1 MKSPLYLTTSRFQSK
16 FPLFTKARAKETTV
30 SKQTHKPTISSYST
44 KKHIDSYQ
52 TKTPFNSLHI
62 SKPKTTH
69 LSLSKNYLSN
79 KPLNATLIALN
90 NKSHNIRQVIHKAT
104 PTKPNSD
111 FNNRSISPL
120 SSTQCTYIHVKPIS
134 KYINNENSFNRQFN
148 KYDLLRLKVKTP
160 DKCDRSFN
168 TIEHCLVRLSN
179 KVRFSRIHNLH
190 TISRDSSQDNK
201 NEMAKYRSAGNSIQK
216 RKRSYNSEQKEH
228 NYKGIFKQHSVANK
242 RIVINN
248 YKSKSSNNSF
258 YKHPKI
264 NDNKSIKV
272 NQCRLSKN
280 TKQHKPIMSN
290 KITAPLL
297 KETLPDTAHSSLN
310 SITFSKLINQT
321 TNTSIPLDTDNELF
335 SVPSRNNLLQLP
347 QKTLYSSIKY
357 LHSNLPSTNT
367 TSHHQH
373 ISKQI
378 YYISTSTH
386 KGKSPFPNEKHSNQD
401 TFFISNFKEINYT
414 FIGVCD
420 GHGVNGHLISKYIQE
435 HLPKIVYSNLTSK
448 LHNKP
453 YSKHPSIIHK
463 YIENSFIL
471 LNSKL
476 SNDANIDS
484 NFSGSTCVSLLMNN
498 ESLYSANVGDSR
510 AIKGKYLAKESKWKY
525 DTLTRDHKATEQDE
539 IKRIERFGGRISP
552 FQEQNG
558 LYAGP
563 NRVWL
568 KDKPFPGLAMT
579 RSIGDQIACS
589 VGVVCEPEIK
599 EFTYKEE
606 DMFIVIA
613 SDGLWEYVSNEE
625 VVNIVGN
632 SLMCGNYKQAADE
645 LYKYSVTKWEEHE
658 EGIDDITII
667 VIFLN

>member
-1 MKSPLYLTTSRFQSK
+1 MKSPLYLTTSRFHSK
-16 FPLFTKARAKETTV
+16 SPLFQKSRTKETTI

-52 TKTPFNSLHI
+52 AKTTFNSFHTA
-62 SKPKTTH
+62 KPKTTYF
-69 LSLSKNYLSN
+69 SLSKNQLHN
-79 KPLNATLIALN
+79 KPLNTTITSLN
-90 NKSHNIRQVIHKAT
+90 NRSQNIRQVFHKAT
-104 PTKPNSD
+104 PTNPNSE
-111 FNNRSISPL
+111 FNSRSISPL
-120 SSTQCTYIHVKPIS
+120 SSSIQSTYIHVKPIN
-134 KYINNENSFNRQFN
+134 KYINNENSFNRQFT
-148 KYDLLRLKVKTP
+148 KYGLLRLKVKTP
-160 DKCDRSFN
+160 DKCDRSVN
-168 TIEHCLVRLSN
+168 MIEHCLVRLSN
-179 KVRFSRIHNLH
+179 KVRFSQIHNLH
-190 TISRDSSQDNK
+190 TISRDSSKDNK
-201 NEMAKYRSAGNSIQK
+201 NEIAKYRSAGNSIQK
-216 RKRSYNSEQKEH
+216 KKRNYNSEQKEV
-228 NYKGIFKQHSVANK
+228 NYKGIFKQNSVANK

-248 YKSKSSNNSF
+248 CKSKSSNNSF
-258 YKHPKI
+258 CKHRKV

-272 NQCRLSKN
+272 NQRKLSK
-280 TKQHKPIMSN
+280 KQHKPVMLN
-290 KITAPLL
+290 KSTAPLL

-321 TNTSIPLDTDNELF
+321 TNTPITLDTDNELF

-347 QKTLYSSIKY
+347 QKTLYSSIKF
-357 LHSNLPSTNT
+357 LHSNLPSTN

-378 YYISTSTH
+378 HYISTSTH

-453 YSKHPSIIHK
+453 FSKHSSIIHK

-510 AIKGKYLAKESKWKY
+510 AIKGRYVTKESKWKY

-558 LYAGP
+558 TYAGP

-632 SLMCGNYKQAADE
+632 SLMCGNYKQTADE
-645 LYKYSVTKWEEHE
+645 LYKYAVTKWEEHE
-658 EGIDDITII
+658 ESIDDITII

>member
-1 MKSPLYLTTSRFQSK
+1 MNKNSP
-16 FPLFTKARAKETTV
+16 
-30 SKQTHKPTISSYST
+30 
-44 KKHIDSYQ
+44 
-52 TKTPFNSLHI
+52 
-62 SKPKTTH
+62 
-69 LSLSKNYLSN
+69 
-79 KPLNATLIALN
+79 
-90 NKSHNIRQVIHKAT
+90 NIRHVIHKT
-104 PTKPNSD
+104 TLSNPNSE
-111 FNNRSISPL
+111 FNSRSISPL
-120 SSTQCTYIHVKPIS
+120 SSTQHTYIHVKPIN
-134 KYINNENSFNRQFN
+134 KYISNKNSFNREFN
-148 KYDLLRLKVKTP
+148 KYDLLRLNLKTP

-190 TISRDSSQDNK
+190 TISRDYSKENK
-201 NEMAKYRSAGNSIQK
+201 SEIAKYRSAGNSIQK
-216 RKRSYNSEQKEH
+216 RKGIYNSEHKENNH
-228 NYKGIFKQHSVANK
+228 KGIYMQHSVANK
-242 RIVINN
+242 RIVINK

-258 YKHPKI
+258 YNDNKV

-272 NQCRLSKN
+272 NQRKLSKN
-280 TKQHKPIMSN
+280 TKQQKVVISN
-290 KITAPLL
+290 KSITPLL
-297 KETLPDTAHSSLN
+297 KETLPETAHSSLN
-310 SITFSKLINQT
+310 SITFSTLINQT
-321 TNTSIPLDTDNELF
+321 TNAPIPLETDNELF
-335 SVPSRNNLLQLP
+335 SIPSRNNLLQLP
-347 QKTLYSSIKY
+347 QKTLYSSIKC
-357 LHSNLPSTNT
+357 LQSNLPSTNT
-367 TSHHQH
+367 TSHQH

-378 YYISTSTH
+378 FHISTSTH
-386 KGKSPFPNEKHSNQD
+386 KGKSPFPNVKHSNQD
-401 TFFISNFKEINYT
+401 TFFISNFKEINYM

-453 YSKHPSIIHK
+453 FSKHSSIIHK
-463 YIENSFIL
+463 YIENSFII

-510 AIKGKYLAKESKWKY
+510 AIKGKYIAKESKWKY
-525 DTLTRDHKATEQDE
+525 DKLTRDHKATEQDE

-552 FQEQNG
+552 FKEQNG
-558 LYAGP
+558 SYAGP

-579 RSIGDQIACS
+579 RSFGDQIAGS

-667 VIFLN
+667 VTFLK

>member
-160 DKCDRSFN
+160 DKCDRNFN

-190 TISRDSSQDNK
+190 TISRDSSKDNK
-201 NEMAKYRSAGNSIQK
+201 NEMEKYRSAGNSIQK

-280 TKQHKPIMSN
+280 IKQHKPIMSN

-347 QKTLYSSIKY
+347 QKTLYSSIKF
-357 LHSNLPSTNT
+357 LHSNLPSTTT

-378 YYISTSTH
+378 YYISTSP
-386 KGKSPFPNEKHSNQD
+386 KNQVQLKKSFGYVTVH
-401 TFFISNFKEINYT
+401 T
-414 FIGVCD
+414 IG
-420 GHGVNGHLISKYIQE
+420 YIF
-435 HLPKIVYSNLTSK
+435 Y
-448 LHNKP
+448 
-453 YSKHPSIIHK
+453 PS
-463 YIENSFIL
+463 
-471 LNSKL
+471 
-476 SNDANIDS
+476 
-484 NFSGSTCVSLLMNN
+484 
-498 ESLYSANVGDSR
+498 
-510 AIKGKYLAKESKWKY
+510 
-525 DTLTRDHKATEQDE
+525 
-539 IKRIERFGGRISP
+539 
-552 FQEQNG
+552 
-558 LYAGP
+558 
-563 NRVWL
+563 
-568 KDKPFPGLAMT
+568 
-579 RSIGDQIACS
+579 
-589 VGVVCEPEIK
+589 
-599 EFTYKEE
+599 
-606 DMFIVIA
+606 
-613 SDGLWEYVSNEE
+613 
-625 VVNIVGN
+625 
-632 SLMCGNYKQAADE
+632 
-645 LYKYSVTKWEEHE
+645 
-658 EGIDDITII
+658 
-667 VIFLN
+667 